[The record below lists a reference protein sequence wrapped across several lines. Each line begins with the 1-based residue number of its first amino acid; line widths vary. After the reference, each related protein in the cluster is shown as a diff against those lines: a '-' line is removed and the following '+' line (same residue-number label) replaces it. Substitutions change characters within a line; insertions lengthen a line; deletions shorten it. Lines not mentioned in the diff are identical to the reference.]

1 MIQVG
6 LLTEQQ
12 KNELVGQQYTTDSYF
27 NPIQDAN
34 GNWVISVEEIA
45 ATDILWIKGLELIEY
60 IVKPQPE
67 PNPKS
72 LKLVE
77 HLPKNNNI

>member
-27 NPIQDAN
+27 NPIQDIN
-34 GNWVISVEEIA
+34 DNWIISQEEINYC
-45 ATDILWIKGLELIEY
+45 DNENFLWIKNLPLIDF
-60 IVKPQPE
+60 IPKPSSIP
-67 PNPKS
+67 
-72 LKLVE
+72 
-77 HLPKNNNI
+77 

>member
-27 NPIQDAN
+27 NPIQDIN
-34 GNWVISVEEIA
+34 DNWIISQEEINYC
-45 ATDILWIKGLELIEY
+45 DNENFLWIKNIPLIDF
-60 IVKPQPE
+60 IPKPSSIP
-67 PNPKS
+67 
-72 LKLVE
+72 
-77 HLPKNNNI
+77 